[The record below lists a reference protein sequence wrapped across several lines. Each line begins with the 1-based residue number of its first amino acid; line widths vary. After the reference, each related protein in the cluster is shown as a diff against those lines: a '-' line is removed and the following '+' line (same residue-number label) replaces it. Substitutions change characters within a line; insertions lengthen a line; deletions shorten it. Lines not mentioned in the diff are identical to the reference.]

1 MTIYS
6 TVTDVGSMGDR
17 KYAYGTYRQ
26 SGVGMAGYI
35 LVPMGRVD
43 FIQLQ
48 DIGGN
53 CIVSGA
59 VVSGIGTQYSSVFT
73 RIAAGTTFPYSSGTT
88 TTQMTRNNIP
98 VVACVSGIQ
107 GIWFAFGKRG

>member
-17 KYAYGTYRQ
+17 KYAYGIYRQ
-26 SGVGMAGYI
+26 SGVGMTGHI
-35 LVPMGRVD
+35 LVPLGRVD
-43 FIQLQ
+43 VIQLQ
-48 DIGGN
+48 DIGAN
-53 CIVSGA
+53 CSG
-59 VVSGIGTQYSSVFT
+59 VTT
-73 RIAAGTTFPYSSGTT
+73 IAAGTTFPYSSGTT

-98 VVACVSGIQ
+98 VVACMSGIQ